1 MRANSMNNSGDWDR
15 EAEMKRLFDPD
26 NLTEWLSYPPER
38 FLALM
43 INEIRR
49 ENDVI
54 GAWSKLLNDNPDF
67 RSLTFDVN
75 GQKIDALFFTETIL
89 RATRITARLLDT
101 AGVYREL
108 TNKKD
113 DGD

>member
-1 MRANSMNNSGDWDR
+1 MNNSGNWDR
-15 EAEMKRLFDPD
+15 EAEIKKLFDPN
-26 NLTEWLSYPPER
+26 NLTEWLKYSPEE
-38 FLALM
+38 FIALM

-49 ENDVI
+49 ENNVI
-54 GAWSKLLNDNPDF
+54 EAWSKLLNDNPQF

-101 AGVYREL
+101 AGAYREL
-108 TNKKD
+108 AAKRE
-113 DGD
+113 GDS